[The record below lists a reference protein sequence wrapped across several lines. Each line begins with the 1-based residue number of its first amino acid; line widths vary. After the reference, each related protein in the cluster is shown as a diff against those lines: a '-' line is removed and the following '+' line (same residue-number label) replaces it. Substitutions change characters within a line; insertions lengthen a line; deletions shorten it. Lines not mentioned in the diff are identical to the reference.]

1 MTLTRLAFHPVSLTA
16 LSLAVSVPAYAQQ
29 SATNT
34 SEDDF
39 HTDKEIVVTAPYIER
54 LDILSGTSALSG
66 EKLAAE
72 TQGQIGDMLTQ
83 IPGVSATSF
92 SPGASR
98 PVLRGFQGNRVA
110 VLTDGIGNI
119 DASNTSADH
128 AVTIDALTTERIEVL
143 RGPAVLLFGGQ
154 AVGGAVNIIDKRI
167 PRAVPEEP
175 VHVDALL
182 GYSTVSKEYS
192 GGASIDIPLSDRF
205 VAHVDGLLCRRF

>member
-1 MTLTRLAFHPVSLTA
+1 MLLTRTTLYSASLCA
-16 LSLAVSVPAYAQQ
+16 LSLALMAPAHAQQ
-29 SATNT
+29 GSATT
-34 SEDDF
+34 SDDDF
-39 HTDKEIVVTAPYIER
+39 HTEKEIVVTAPYVER

-66 EKLAAE
+66 EDLAAE
-72 TQGQIGDMLTQ
+72 TQGQIGDMLTN

-128 AVTIDALTTERIEVL
+128 AVTLDALTTERIEVL

-154 AVGGAVNIIDKRI
+154 AVGGA
-167 PRAVPEEP
+167 AFT
-175 VHVDALL
+175 A
-182 GYSTVSKEYS
+182 
-192 GGASIDIPLSDRF
+192 
-205 VAHVDGLLCRRF
+205 RRVEVLESLA